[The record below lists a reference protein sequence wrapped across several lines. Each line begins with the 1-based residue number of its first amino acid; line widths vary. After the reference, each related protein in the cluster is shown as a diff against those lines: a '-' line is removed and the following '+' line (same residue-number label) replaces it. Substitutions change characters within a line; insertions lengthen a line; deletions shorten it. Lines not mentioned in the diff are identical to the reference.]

1 MVIEQSSHAGLTA
14 PEISSAGKQQC
25 RNQQCRKTAVPES
38 AVPENS
44 SAGIS
49 SAGNGQGQT
58 ALPGR
63 CARA

>member
-1 MVIEQSSHAGLTA
+1 MVIEQSSHAGLTV
-14 PEISSAGKQQC
+14 PENRSAGKQQC
-25 RNQQCRKTAVPES
+25 RKT